1 MATWYDY
8 KIDNRKWR
16 QEMIVGVDNKMK
28 IKDDSRRWLYD
39 MMTWL
44 QKLTI
49 GVDHQNLL
57 ITFNTKNQRIKCKIL
72 VNFFRI

>member
-1 MATWYDY
+1 MTVGDDYMTWWREL
-8 KIDNRKWR
+8 ITRDNNNKWQ
-16 QEMIVGVDNKMK
+16 QEMIVG
-28 IKDDSRRWLYD
+28 DDYRR
-39 MMTWL
+39 WL